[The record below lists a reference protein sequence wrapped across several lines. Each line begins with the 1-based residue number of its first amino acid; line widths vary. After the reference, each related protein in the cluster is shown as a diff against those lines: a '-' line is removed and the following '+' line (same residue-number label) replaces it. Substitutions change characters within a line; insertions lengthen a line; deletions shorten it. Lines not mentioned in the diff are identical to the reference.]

1 MRRQA
6 ASWKCV
12 QGRAQRVTERLESP
26 DRTGRAAVNGLPI
39 AIVGAGTAGL
49 ASAIFLA
56 RQGHAVRLLERVEQ
70 LQPVGAGILLQPSGL
85 AVLQRLGLL
94 AECTALGA
102 PVSRLYGTSCQGR
115 TILDTRYHDWQPG
128 SFGLGIHR
136 GVLMTALLHAARRA
150 GVQVETGVS
159 VARFEQARG
168 HVRLLCQDDDGNE
181 RSLGDC
187 AALILADGTRSSLRA
202 QMQVRQWA
210 RPYPWGALWSML
222 PTTPAAESGEL
233 RQWYRGCR
241 EMFGLMPTGC
251 THEARD
257 TSLTSLFWSLP
268 LREHEAWQ
276 ASGLE
281 AWKTRVRNL
290 AGEAAEAYLEQ
301 LREPAQLTL
310 AAYADVRMQRWHEGR
325 VLAIGDCAH
334 AMSPQLGQGANMAL
348 VDAAALADALG
359 NAADESRHRL
369 DWNAVFAR
377 YGDARRD
384 HLRYYRQASRLLT
397 PLFQSDSNVL
407 AVLRDIALMLAR
419 HNRFGRQHA
428 VSTLVGAR
436 GGWLWSGAQ
445 KRELHA
451 WRGEREAWEELSRT

>member
-1 MRRQA
+1 
-6 ASWKCV
+6 
-12 QGRAQRVTERLESP
+12 
-26 DRTGRAAVNGLPI
+26 
-39 AIVGAGTAGL
+39 VGAGTAGL
-49 ASAIFLA
+49 AAAIFLA
-56 RQGHAVRLLERVEQ
+56 RQGHAVRLLERVER

-115 TILDTRYHDWQPG
+115 VILDTRYHDWQPG

-136 GVLMTALLHAARRA
+136 GVLMTALLNAAQRA
-150 GVQVETGVS
+150 GVQVETGVNVS
-159 VARFEQARG
+159 RFEQASG
-168 HVRLLCQDDDGNE
+168 HIRLLSQDQP
-181 RSLGDC
+181 LGDF
-187 AALILADGTRSSLRA
+187 AALILADGTRSALRA
-202 QMQVRQWA
+202 QMPVRQWS

-222 PTTPAAESGEL
+222 PTAASTETGEL

-241 EMFGLMPTGC
+241 EMFGLMPTGS
-251 THEARD
+251 THQARD
-257 TSLTSLFWSLP
+257 LPLTSLFWSLP
-268 LREHEAWQ
+268 LSEHEAWRQ
-276 ASGLE
+276 AGLDT
-281 AWKTRVRNL
+281 WKTRVRRL
-290 AGEAAEAYLEQ
+290 AGEAAEAYLQ
-301 LREPAQLTL
+301 RIDDPQQLTL
-310 AAYADVRMQRWHEGR
+310 AAYADVRMQRWHAGR

-359 NAADESRHRL
+359 EAADATQQAL
-369 DWNAVFAR
+369 DWNATFTR

-397 PLFQSDSNVL
+397 PLFQSNSNTL
-407 AVLRDIALMLAR
+407 AVLRDIALTLAR

-436 GGWLWSGAQ
+436 SGWLWSGAQ
-445 KRELHA
+445 QRELHA
-451 WRGEREAWEELSRT
+451 WKGEREAWE

>member
-1 MRRQA
+1 M
-6 ASWKCV
+6 
-12 QGRAQRVTERLESP
+12 
-26 DRTGRAAVNGLPI
+26 NGLPI

-56 RQGHAVRLLERVEQ
+56 RQGYAVRLLERVER

-115 TILDTRYHDWQPG
+115 VILDTRYQDWQPG

-136 GVLMTALLHAARRA
+136 GVLMTALFNAAQRA
-150 GVQVETGVS
+150 GVQVETGVTVS
-159 VARFEQARG
+159 RFEQASG
-168 HVRLLCQDDDGNE
+168 HVRLLRQSEAGDE
-181 RSLGDC
+181 QPLGDF
-187 AALILADGTRSSLRA
+187 AALILADGTRSTLRT
-202 QMQVRQWA
+202 QMQVRQWS

-222 PTTPAAESGEL
+222 PTSPATESGEL

-251 THEARD
+251 THQAREN
-257 TSLTSLFWSLP
+257 SLTSLFWSLP
-268 LREHEAWQ
+268 LNEHESWRS
-276 ASGLE
+276 SGLE
-281 AWKTRVRNL
+281 AWKTRVRSL
-290 AGEAAEAYLEQ
+290 AGEASEAYLQ
-301 LREPAQLTL
+301 QIDDPAQLTL
-310 AAYADVRMQRWHEGR
+310 AAYADVRMQRWSDGR

-359 NAADESRHRL
+359 NAGDEHQHGL
-369 DWNAVFAR
+369 DWNAIFTR

-397 PLFQSDSNVL
+397 PLFQSNSNTL

-451 WRGEREAWEELSRT
+451 WKGEREAWE

>member
-1 MRRQA
+1 
-6 ASWKCV
+6 
-12 QGRAQRVTERLESP
+12 
-26 DRTGRAAVNGLPI
+26 VNGLPI

-49 ASAIFLA
+49 ATAIFLA
-56 RQGHAVRLLERVEQ
+56 RQGYAVRLLERVEQ

-102 PVSRLYGTSCQGR
+102 PVSRLYGTSCRGR
-115 TILDTRYHDWQPG
+115 VILDTRYHDWQPG

-136 GVLMTALLHAARRA
+136 GVLMTALLNAAQRV
-150 GVQVETGVS
+150 GVQVETGVNVS
-159 VARFEQARG
+159 RFEQASG
-168 HVRLLCQDDDGNE
+168 HIRLLSQDQP
-181 RSLGDC
+181 LGDF
-187 AALILADGTRSSLRA
+187 AALILADGTRSALRA
-202 QMQVRQWA
+202 QMPVRQWS

-222 PTTPAAESGEL
+222 PTAASTETGEL

-241 EMFGLMPTGC
+241 EMFGLMPTGS
-251 THEARD
+251 THQARD
-257 TSLTSLFWSLP
+257 LPLTSLFWSLP
-268 LREHEAWQ
+268 LSEHEAWRQ
-276 ASGLE
+276 AGLD
-281 AWKTRVRNL
+281 AWKTRVRAL
-290 AGEAAEAYLEQ
+290 AGEAAEAYLQ
-301 LREPAQLTL
+301 RIDDPQQLTL
-310 AAYADVRMQRWHEGR
+310 AAYADVRMQRWHAGR

-348 VDAAALADALG
+348 VDAAALADTLG
-359 NAADESRHRL
+359 NAGDEAQHAL
-369 DWNAVFAR
+369 DWNATFTR

-397 PLFQSDSNVL
+397 PLFQSNSHTL
-407 AVLRDIALMLAR
+407 AVLRDIALTLAR

-436 GGWLWSGAQ
+436 SGWLWSGAQ

-451 WRGEREAWEELSRT
+451 WTGEREAWE

>member
-1 MRRQA
+1 M
-6 ASWKCV
+6 
-12 QGRAQRVTERLESP
+12 
-26 DRTGRAAVNGLPI
+26 NGLPI

-49 ASAIFLA
+49 ATAIFLA
-56 RQGHAVRLLERVEQ
+56 RQGYAVRLLERVEQ

-102 PVSRLYGTSCQGR
+102 PVSRLYGTSCRGR
-115 TILDTRYHDWQPG
+115 VILDTRYHDWQPG

-136 GVLMTALLHAARRA
+136 GVLMTALFNAAQRM
-150 GVQVETGVS
+150 GVQVQTGVTVS
-159 VARFEQARG
+159 RFEQGCG
-168 HVRLLCQDDDGNE
+168 HVRLLRQDEGGVE
-181 RSLGDC
+181 QPLGDF
-187 AALILADGTRSSLRA
+187 AALILADGTRSTLRA
-202 QMQVRQWA
+202 QMQVRQWS

-222 PTTPAAESGEL
+222 PTAASAETGEL

-251 THEARD
+251 THQARER
-257 TSLTSLFWSLP
+257 SLTSLFWSLP
-268 LREHEAWQ
+268 LSEHETWRT
-276 ASGLE
+276 SGLE

-290 AGEAAEAYLEQ
+290 AGEASEAYLQ
-301 LREPAQLTL
+301 QIIDPVQLTL
-310 AAYADVRMQRWHEGR
+310 AAYADVRMQRWHDGR

-359 NAADESRHRL
+359 NAGDEQQHAL
-369 DWNAVFAR
+369 DWNAIFAR

-397 PLFQSDSNVL
+397 PLFQSNSHTL

-436 GGWLWSGAQ
+436 SGWLWAGGQ

-451 WRGEREAWEELSRT
+451 WKGERQAWE

>member
-1 MRRQA
+1 M
-6 ASWKCV
+6 
-12 QGRAQRVTERLESP
+12 
-26 DRTGRAAVNGLPI
+26 GLPI
-39 AIVGAGTAGL
+39 GIVGAGTAGL

-56 RQGHAVRLLERVEQ
+56 RQGYAVRLLEQVEH

-102 PVSRLYGTSCQGR
+102 PVSRLYGTSCRGR
-115 TILDTRYHDWQPG
+115 VILDTRYHDWQPG

-136 GVLMTALLHAARRA
+136 GVLMTALLKAAQRV
-150 GVQVETGVS
+150 GVQVETGVAVS
-159 VARFEQARG
+159 GFEQASG
-168 HVRLLCQDDDGNE
+168 HVRLMRRDGDGNE
-181 RSLGDC
+181 RALGDF

-202 QMQVRQWA
+202 RMQVRQWA
-210 RPYPWGALWSML
+210 CPYPWGALWSL
-222 PTTPAAESGEL
+222 LPAAPGPETREL

-241 EMFGLMPTGC
+241 EMFGLMPTGR
-251 THEARD
+251 THNARE
-257 TSLTSLFWSLP
+257 TTLTSLFWSLP
-268 LREHEAWQ
+268 LSEHEACR
-276 ASGLE
+276 AAGLD
-281 AWKTRVRNL
+281 AWKARVRAL
-290 AGEAAEAYLEQ
+290 AGEAAEAYLQQ
-301 LREPAQLTL
+301 LHDPAQLTL
-310 AAYADVRMQRWHEGR
+310 AAYADVRMQRWHDGR

-359 NAADESRHRL
+359 EAGATAPQAL
-369 DWNAVFAR
+369 DWNALFSR

-397 PLFQSDSNVL
+397 PLFQSNSNAL
-407 AVLRDIALMLAR
+407 AMLRDVALTLAR

-436 GGWLWSGAQ
+436 SGWLWSGAQ
-445 KRELHA
+445 KRELHV
-451 WRGEREAWEELSRT
+451 WTGEREVWEEVSGI

>member
-1 MRRQA
+1 MN
-6 ASWKCV
+6 
-12 QGRAQRVTERLESP
+12 
-26 DRTGRAAVNGLPI
+26 VNGLPI

-56 RQGHAVRLLERVEQ
+56 RQGYAVRLLERVER

-115 TILDTRYHDWQPG
+115 VILDTRYHDWQPG

-136 GVLMTALLHAARRA
+136 GVLMTALLNAAQCA
-150 GVQVETGVS
+150 GVQVETGVTVS
-159 VARFEQARG
+159 RFEQASG
-168 HVRLLCQDDDGNE
+168 HVRLLRQSEAGDE
-181 RSLGDC
+181 QPLGDF
-187 AALILADGTRSSLRA
+187 AALILADGTRSTLRA
-202 QMQVRQWA
+202 QMQIRQWS

-222 PTTPAAESGEL
+222 PTSPATESGEL

-251 THEARD
+251 THQAREN
-257 TSLTSLFWSLP
+257 SLTSLFWSLP
-268 LREHEAWQ
+268 LNEHESWRS
-276 ASGLE
+276 SGLG
-281 AWKTRVRNL
+281 AWKNRVRSL
-290 AGEAAEAYLEQ
+290 AGEAAEAYLQ
-301 LREPAQLTL
+301 QIDDPAQLTL
-310 AAYADVRMQRWHEGR
+310 AAYADVRMQRWNDGR

-359 NAADESRHRL
+359 NAGDQHQHAL
-369 DWNAVFAR
+369 DWNAIFTG

-397 PLFQSDSNVL
+397 PLFQSNSNTL

-451 WRGEREAWEELSRT
+451 WKGEREAWE

>member
-1 MRRQA
+1 M
-6 ASWKCV
+6 
-12 QGRAQRVTERLESP
+12 
-26 DRTGRAAVNGLPI
+26 
-39 AIVGAGTAGL
+39 GAGTAGL
-49 ASAIFLA
+49 ATAIFLA
-56 RQGHAVRLLERVEQ
+56 RQGHAVRLLERVER

-115 TILDTRYHDWQPG
+115 VILDTRYHDWQPG

-136 GVLMTALLHAARRA
+136 GVLMTALLNAAQRA
-150 GVQVETGVS
+150 GVQVETGVNVS
-159 VARFEQARG
+159 RFEQASG
-168 HVRLLCQDDDGNE
+168 HIRLLSLDQP
-181 RSLGDC
+181 LGDF
-187 AALILADGTRSSLRA
+187 AALILADGTRSALRA
-202 QMQVRQWA
+202 QMPVRQWT

-222 PTTPAAESGEL
+222 PTAASTETGEL

-241 EMFGLMPTGC
+241 EMFGLMPTGS
-251 THEARD
+251 THQARD
-257 TSLTSLFWSLP
+257 LPLTSLFWSLP
-268 LREHEAWQ
+268 LSEHEAWRQ
-276 ASGLE
+276 AGLE
-281 AWKTRVRNL
+281 AWKTRVRRL
-290 AGEAAEAYLEQ
+290 AGEAAEAYLQ
-301 LREPAQLTL
+301 RIDDPQQLTL
-310 AAYADVRMQRWHEGR
+310 AAYADVRMQRWHAGR

-359 NAADESRHRL
+359 EAADATQQAL
-369 DWNAVFAR
+369 DWNATFTR

-397 PLFQSDSNVL
+397 PLFQSNSNTL
-407 AVLRDIALMLAR
+407 AVLRDIALTLAR

-436 GGWLWSGAQ
+436 SGWLWPGAQ
-445 KRELHA
+445 PRELHA
-451 WRGEREAWEELSRT
+451 WKGEREAWE

>member
-1 MRRQA
+1 M
-6 ASWKCV
+6 
-12 QGRAQRVTERLESP
+12 
-26 DRTGRAAVNGLPI
+26 NGLPI

-49 ASAIFLA
+49 AAAIFLA
-56 RQGHAVRLLERVEQ
+56 RQGHAVRLLERVER
-70 LQPVGAGILLQPSGL
+70 LQPGGAGILLQPSGL

-115 TILDTRYHDWQPG
+115 VILDTRYHDWQPG

-136 GVLMTALLHAARRA
+136 GVLMTALLNAAQRA
-150 GVQVETGVS
+150 GVQVETGVNVS
-159 VARFEQARG
+159 RFEQASS
-168 HVRLLCQDDDGNE
+168 HIRLLSQDQP
-181 RSLGDC
+181 LGDF
-187 AALILADGTRSSLRA
+187 AALILADGTRSALRA
-202 QMQVRQWA
+202 QMPVRQWS

-222 PTTPAAESGEL
+222 PTAASTETGEL

-241 EMFGLMPTGC
+241 EMFGLMPTGS
-251 THEARD
+251 THQARD
-257 TSLTSLFWSLP
+257 LPLTSLFWSLP
-268 LREHEAWQ
+268 LSEHEAWRQ
-276 ASGLE
+276 AGLD
-281 AWKTRVRNL
+281 AWKTRVRRL
-290 AGEAAEAYLEQ
+290 AGEAAEAYLQ
-301 LREPAQLTL
+301 RIDDPQQLTL
-310 AAYADVRMQRWHEGR
+310 AAYADVRMQRWHAGR

-359 NAADESRHRL
+359 EAADATQQAL
-369 DWNAVFAR
+369 DWNATFTR

-397 PLFQSDSNVL
+397 PLFQSHSNTL
-407 AVLRDIALMLAR
+407 AVLRDIALTLAR

-436 GGWLWSGAQ
+436 SGWLWPGTQ

-451 WRGEREAWEELSRT
+451 WKGEREAWE

>member
-1 MRRQA
+1 M
-6 ASWKCV
+6 
-12 QGRAQRVTERLESP
+12 
-26 DRTGRAAVNGLPI
+26 NGLPI

-56 RQGHAVRLLERVEQ
+56 RQGYAVRLLERVER

-115 TILDTRYHDWQPG
+115 VILDTRYHDWQPG

-136 GVLMTALLHAARRA
+136 GVLMTALLNAAQCA
-150 GVQVETGVS
+150 GVQVETGVTVS
-159 VARFEQARG
+159 RFEQASG
-168 HVRLLCQDDDGNE
+168 HVRLLRQSEAGDE
-181 RSLGDC
+181 QPLGDF
-187 AALILADGTRSSLRA
+187 AALILADGTRSTLRA
-202 QMQVRQWA
+202 QMQIRQWS

-222 PTTPAAESGEL
+222 PTSPATESGEL

-251 THEARD
+251 THQAREN
-257 TSLTSLFWSLP
+257 SLTSLFWSLP
-268 LREHEAWQ
+268 LNEHESWRS
-276 ASGLE
+276 SGLG
-281 AWKTRVRNL
+281 AWKNRVRSL
-290 AGEAAEAYLEQ
+290 AGEAAEAYLQ
-301 LREPAQLTL
+301 QIDDPAQLTL
-310 AAYADVRMQRWHEGR
+310 AAYADVRMQRWNDGR

-359 NAADESRHRL
+359 NAGDQHQHAL
-369 DWNAVFAR
+369 DWNAIFTG

-397 PLFQSDSNVL
+397 PLFQSNSNTL

-451 WRGEREAWEELSRT
+451 WKGEREAWE

>member
-1 MRRQA
+1 M
-6 ASWKCV
+6 
-12 QGRAQRVTERLESP
+12 
-26 DRTGRAAVNGLPI
+26 NGLPI

-56 RQGHAVRLLERVEQ
+56 RQGYAVRLLERVER

-115 TILDTRYHDWQPG
+115 VILDTRYHDWQPG

-136 GVLMTALLHAARRA
+136 GVLMTALLNAAQRA
-150 GVQVETGVS
+150 GVQVETGVTVS
-159 VARFEQARG
+159 RFEQASG
-168 HVRLLCQDDDGNE
+168 HVRLLRESEAGDEQP
-181 RSLGDC
+181 LGDF
-187 AALILADGTRSSLRA
+187 AALILADGTRSTLRT
-202 QMQVRQWA
+202 QMQVRQWS

-222 PTTPAAESGEL
+222 PTSPATESGEL

-251 THEARD
+251 THQAREK
-257 TSLTSLFWSLP
+257 SLTSLFWSLP
-268 LREHEAWQ
+268 LNEHESWRS
-276 ASGLE
+276 SGLE
-281 AWKTRVRNL
+281 AWKTRVRSL
-290 AGEAAEAYLEQ
+290 AGEAAEAYLQ
-301 LREPAQLTL
+301 QIDDPAQLTL
-310 AAYADVRMQRWHEGR
+310 AAYADVRMQRWNDGR

-359 NAADESRHRL
+359 NAGDQHQHQHAL
-369 DWNAVFAR
+369 DWQAIFTR

-397 PLFQSDSNVL
+397 PLFQSNSNTL

-451 WRGEREAWEELSRT
+451 WKGEREAWE

>member
-1 MRRQA
+1 L
-6 ASWKCV
+6 K
-12 QGRAQRVTERLESP
+12 
-26 DRTGRAAVNGLPI
+26 GLPI

-49 ASAIFLA
+49 ATAIFLA
-56 RQGHAVRLLERVEQ
+56 RQGFAVRLLERVEH

-102 PVSRLYGTSCQGR
+102 PVSRLYGTSCKGR
-115 TILDTRYHDWQPG
+115 VILDTRYDDWQPG

-136 GVLMTALLHAARRA
+136 GVLMTALLKAAQRA
-150 GVQVETGVS
+150 GVQMETGVS
-159 VARFEQARG
+159 VSRFEQVAG
-168 HVRLLCQDDDGNE
+168 HVRLVRQDEQGAE
-181 RSLGDC
+181 QPLGDC

-222 PTTPAAESGEL
+222 PTEASGESGEL

-241 EMFGLMPTGC
+241 EMFGLMPTGA
-251 THEARD
+251 THQAPGRA
-257 TSLTSLFWSLP
+257 LTSLFWSLP
-268 LREHEAWQ
+268 LSEHQAWLQ
-276 ASGLE
+276 HGLE
-281 AWKTRVRNL
+281 AWKRRVCSL
-290 AGEAAEAYLEQ
+290 AGEAAHGYLQ
-301 LREPAQLTL
+301 QIDDPAQLML
-310 AAYADVRMQRWHEGR
+310 AAYADVRMQRWHDAR

-359 NAADESRHRL
+359 DAADAAQETL
-369 DWNAVFAR
+369 DWNALFAG

-397 PLFQSDSNVL
+397 PLFQSNSGTL

-436 GGWLWSGAQ
+436 NGWLWQGTQQRA
-445 KRELHA
+445 LHA
-451 WRGEREAWEELSRT
+451 WKGEREAWE

>member
-1 MRRQA
+1 MN
-6 ASWKCV
+6 
-12 QGRAQRVTERLESP
+12 
-26 DRTGRAAVNGLPI
+26 VNGLPI

-56 RQGHAVRLLERVEQ
+56 RQGYAVRLLERVER

-115 TILDTRYHDWQPG
+115 VILDTRYHDWQPG

-136 GVLMTALLHAARRA
+136 GVLMTALLNAAQCA
-150 GVQVETGVS
+150 GVQVETGVTVS
-159 VARFEQARG
+159 RFEQASG
-168 HVRLLCQDDDGNE
+168 HVRLLRQSEAGDE
-181 RSLGDC
+181 QPLGDF
-187 AALILADGTRSSLRA
+187 AALILADGTRSTLRA
-202 QMQVRQWA
+202 QMQIRQWS

-222 PTTPAAESGEL
+222 PTSPATESGEL

-251 THEARD
+251 THQAREN
-257 TSLTSLFWSLP
+257 SLTSLFWSLP
-268 LREHEAWQ
+268 LNEHESWRS
-276 ASGLE
+276 SGLGV
-281 AWKTRVRNL
+281 WKNRVRSL
-290 AGEAAEAYLEQ
+290 AGEAAEAYLQ
-301 LREPAQLTL
+301 QIDDPAQLTL
-310 AAYADVRMQRWHEGR
+310 AAYADVRMQRWNDGR

-359 NAADESRHRL
+359 NAGDQHQHAL
-369 DWNAVFAR
+369 DWNAIFTG

-397 PLFQSDSNVL
+397 PLFQSNSNTL

-451 WRGEREAWEELSRT
+451 WKGEREAWE

>member
-1 MRRQA
+1 M
-6 ASWKCV
+6 
-12 QGRAQRVTERLESP
+12 
-26 DRTGRAAVNGLPI
+26 GLPI

-49 ASAIFLA
+49 AAAIFLA
-56 RQGHAVRLLERVEQ
+56 RQGYSVRVLERVEQ
-70 LQPVGAGILLQPSGL
+70 QQPVGAGILLQPSGL

-115 TILDTRYHDWQPG
+115 VILDTRYHDWQPG

-136 GVLMTALLHAARRA
+136 GVLMTALLNAAQRV

-159 VARFEQARG
+159 VSRFEQASG
-168 HVRLLCQDDDGNE
+168 HVRLLQEQTDGGE
-181 RSLGDC
+181 QPLGDF
-187 AALILADGTRSSLRA
+187 AALILADGTRSTLRA
-202 QMQVRQWA
+202 QMQVRQWS

-222 PTTPAAESGEL
+222 PTSPATESGEL

-251 THEARD
+251 THQARE

-268 LREHEAWQ
+268 LSEHDAWRK
-276 ASGLE
+276 SGLE

-290 AGEAAEAYLEQ
+290 AGEASEAYLQ
-301 LREPAQLTL
+301 QIDDPAQLTL
-310 AAYADVRMQRWHEGR
+310 AAYADVRMQRWNDGR

-348 VDAAALADALG
+348 VDAAALADVLG
-359 NAADESRHRL
+359 NAGDEHQQAL
-369 DWNAVFAR
+369 DWNAIFTR
-377 YGDARRD
+377 YGDTRRD

-397 PLFQSDSNVL
+397 PLFQSNSNTL

-419 HNRFGRQHA
+419 HNSFGRQHA

-451 WRGEREAWEELSRT
+451 WKGEREVWE

>member
-1 MRRQA
+1 M
-6 ASWKCV
+6 
-12 QGRAQRVTERLESP
+12 
-26 DRTGRAAVNGLPI
+26 NGLPI

-49 ASAIFLA
+49 ATAIFLA
-56 RQGHAVRLLERVEQ
+56 HQGYAVRLLERVEQ

-102 PVSRLYGTSCQGR
+102 PVSRLFGTSCQGR
-115 TILDTRYHDWQPG
+115 VILDTRYHDWQPG

-136 GVLMTALLHAARRA
+136 GVLMTALLNAAQRI
-150 GVQVETGVS
+150 GVQVQTGVS
-159 VARFEQARG
+159 VSRFEQVG
-168 HVRLLCQDDDGNE
+168 DHVRLLHQDEEGVE
-181 RSLGDC
+181 QPLGDF
-187 AALILADGTRSSLRA
+187 AALILADGTRSTLRA
-202 QMQVRQWA
+202 QMQVRQWS

-222 PTTPAAESGEL
+222 PTAATAESGEL

-251 THEARD
+251 THQARD

-268 LREHEAWQ
+268 LSEHDAWRT
-276 ASGLE
+276 SGLD
-281 AWKTRVRNL
+281 AWKTRVRRL
-290 AGEAAEAYLEQ
+290 AGEPAEVYLEQ
-301 LREPAQLTL
+301 LHDSAQLTL
-310 AAYADVRMQRWHEGR
+310 AAYADVRMQRWNDGR

-359 NAADESRHRL
+359 NSADEQQHAL
-369 DWNAVFAR
+369 DWNAIFSR
-377 YGDARRD
+377 YGEARRD

-397 PLFQSDSNVL
+397 PLFQSNSNTL
-407 AVLRDIALMLAR
+407 AVLRDLALMLAR

-436 GGWLWSGAQ
+436 SGWLWSGVQ

-451 WRGEREAWEELSRT
+451 WMGEREAWE

>member
-1 MRRQA
+1 
-6 ASWKCV
+6 
-12 QGRAQRVTERLESP
+12 
-26 DRTGRAAVNGLPI
+26 VNGLPI

-49 ASAIFLA
+49 ATAIFLA
-56 RQGHAVRLLERVEQ
+56 RQGYAVRLLERVEQ

-115 TILDTRYHDWQPG
+115 VILDTRYHDWQPG

-136 GVLMTALLHAARRA
+136 GVLMTALLNAAQQA
-150 GVQVETGVS
+150 GVQVETGVAVS
-159 VARFEQARG
+159 RFEQAGG
-168 HVRLLCQDDDGNE
+168 HVRLLQDQADGSE
-181 RSLGDC
+181 QPLGDF
-187 AALILADGTRSSLRA
+187 AALILADGTRSTLRA
-202 QMQVRQWA
+202 QMQVRQWS

-222 PTTPAAESGEL
+222 PTSPATESGEL
-233 RQWYRGCR
+233 RQWYRGCS

-251 THEARD
+251 THHARQ

-268 LREHEAWQ
+268 LNQHESWRS
-276 ASGLE
+276 SGLQ
-281 AWKTRVRNL
+281 AWKTRVRSL
-290 AGEAAEAYLEQ
+290 AGEASEAYLQ
-301 LREPAQLTL
+301 QIDDPAQLTL
-310 AAYADVRMQRWHEGR
+310 AAYADVRMQRWSDGR

-359 NAADESRHRL
+359 EADDAAQDSLH
-369 DWNAVFAR
+369 WNAIFAR

-397 PLFQSDSNVL
+397 PLFQSNSNTL

-419 HNRFGRQHA
+419 HNHFGRQHA

-451 WRGEREAWEELSRT
+451 WKGEREAWE

>member
-1 MRRQA
+1 M
-6 ASWKCV
+6 
-12 QGRAQRVTERLESP
+12 
-26 DRTGRAAVNGLPI
+26 NGLPI

-49 ASAIFLA
+49 ATAIFLA
-56 RQGHAVRLLERVEQ
+56 RQGHAVRLLERVER

-115 TILDTRYHDWQPG
+115 VILDTRYHDWQPG

-136 GVLMTALLHAARRA
+136 GVLMTALLNAAQRA
-150 GVQVETGVS
+150 GVQVETGVNVS
-159 VARFEQARG
+159 RFEQASG
-168 HVRLLCQDDDGNE
+168 HIRLLSLDQP
-181 RSLGDC
+181 LGDF
-187 AALILADGTRSSLRA
+187 AALILADGTRSALRA
-202 QMQVRQWA
+202 QMPVRQWT

-222 PTTPAAESGEL
+222 PTAASTETGEL

-241 EMFGLMPTGC
+241 EMFGLMPTGS
-251 THEARD
+251 THQARD
-257 TSLTSLFWSLP
+257 LPLTSLFWSLP
-268 LREHEAWQ
+268 LSEHEAWRQ
-276 ASGLE
+276 AGLE
-281 AWKTRVRNL
+281 AWKTRVRRL
-290 AGEAAEAYLEQ
+290 AGEAAEAYLQ
-301 LREPAQLTL
+301 RIDDPQQLTL
-310 AAYADVRMQRWHEGR
+310 AAYADVRMQRWHAGR

-359 NAADESRHRL
+359 EAADATQQAL
-369 DWNAVFAR
+369 DWNATFTR

-397 PLFQSDSNVL
+397 PLFQSNSNTL
-407 AVLRDIALMLAR
+407 AVLRDIALTLAR

-436 GGWLWSGAQ
+436 SGWLWPGAQ
-445 KRELHA
+445 PRELHA
-451 WRGEREAWEELSRT
+451 WKGEREAWE